1 MSEQSCHIM
10 FLAPSSVLEHGA
22 GARGGKA
29 GGAGREGGACGRGGA
44 GGGSGG
50 KELLSRQPE
59 AQQYTWQ
66 HSSSSHTLSEHRCGS
81 SKLAAVLEAG
91 HWRLPLSSPWSRQ
104 PEAQHCAK
112 QQSLAKHAPPLQ
124 MCPSSR
130 PRAICPAGHSTVPFT
145 AAALES
151 RKPASQHVLLLG
163 APQHSAS
170 LHPPVRHSYPPIT
183 LEH

>member
-1 MSEQSCHIM
+1 MKPPPHTQHMALAVKSMSSIMMKEVQSGYQVFMKCSSSEQSCHIM

-22 GARGGKA
+22 GGRGGRA
-29 GGAGREGGACGRGGA
+29 GGACGRGGA
-44 GGGSGG
+44 GGGSGAGGG

-104 PEAQHCAK
+104 PEDQHCA
-112 QQSLAKHAPPLQ
+112 
-124 MCPSSR
+124 
-130 PRAICPAGHSTVPFT
+130 
-145 AAALES
+145 
-151 RKPASQHVLLLG
+151 
-163 APQHSAS
+163 
-170 LHPPVRHSYPPIT
+170 
-183 LEH
+183 